1 MKKAGF
7 LSKLRKEKKI
17 QFVEPST
24 DLKTAYFERSAESLQ
39 SAKVLFKI
47 NNLKDAVA
55 LTYYSM

>member
-1 MKKAGF
+1 M
-7 LSKLRKEKKI
+7 SKLRKEKKI

-47 NNLKDAVA
+47 KNLKDAVA